1 LTRGTRDSDGILNN
15 KSTLSL
21 ALSYYFAV
29 HTHTHTHTRTHTHT
43 HTHAHTHTQVTAMEH
58 SIANTLKRPLTL
70 VASCLTFGTRVSR
83 ETVLGSALGV
93 LGAALYV
100 GSQK

>member
-1 LTRGTRDSDGILNN
+1 
-15 KSTLSL
+15 
-21 ALSYYFAV
+21 
-29 HTHTHTHTRTHTHT
+29 
-43 HTHAHTHTQVTAMEH
+43 MEH

-83 ETVLGSALGV
+83 ETVLGSAVGV

-100 GSQK
+100 GSQKYK